1 MPFPRRISLLVK
13 VVFFDAVPETAFID
27 KAVRVAV
34 DGHGVGSV
42 GLQLDRVRAGFLC
55 SVDDFNRTVV
65 VLQMVRRHFC
75 NDKDRGVC
83 GDSAPAQINFL
94 IHIVILSPSFSDI

>member
-1 MPFPRRISLLVK
+1 MAFALRLSLLVK

-34 DGHGVGSV
+34 DGHGV
-42 GLQLDRVRAGFLC
+42 L
-55 SVDDFNRTVV
+55 
-65 VLQMVRRHFC
+65 VLQMFRRHFC

>member
-1 MPFPRRISLLVK
+1 MQSHFLPPPSDRHAIPTAYKLLVK

-55 SVDDFNRTVV
+55 SVDDSIAR
-65 VLQMVRRHFC
+65 
-75 NDKDRGVC
+75 
-83 GDSAPAQINFL
+83 S
-94 IHIVILSPSFSDI
+94 

>member
-13 VVFFDAVPETAFID
+13 VVFFDAVPETAFVD

-34 DGHGVGSV
+34 DGHGVSSV

-55 SVDDFNRTVV
+55 GVDDFNRTVV
-65 VLQMVRRHFC
+65 VLQMVRRHFR

-83 GDSAPAQINFL
+83 SDSAPAQINFL